1 MTTTTLA
8 AAFREKTAFDR
19 EDLLL
24 CAQGEVF
31 GPENGRLP
39 MPNLLMF
46 DRIVSVSTDGGRHG
60 LGQVVAEF
68 DINPDLWFFKC
79 HFAGDPVMPGCLG
92 LDAMWQLLGFFLT
105 WKGCPGRGRALGV
118 GEVKF
123 RGQVQPGVGLV
134 RYIIDVRRVMER
146 KNDTY
151 GIADGVLEADGKP
164 IYHVKNLRVGLFADL
179 KDDTDETRMP

>member
-8 AAFREKTAFDR
+8 TSFREKTAFDR

-31 GPENGRLP
+31 GAENGRLP

-46 DRIVSVSTDGGRHG
+46 DRIVSVAPEGGRHG

-79 HFAGDPVMPGCLG
+79 HFVGDPVMPGCLG

-118 GEVKF
+118 GEVRF
-123 RGQVQPGVGLV
+123 RGQVQPDAHLV
-134 RYIIDVRRVMER
+134 RYIIDVRRVVER
-146 KNDTY
+146 KFTL
-151 GIADGVLEADGKP
+151 GIGDGVLEADGQP
-164 IYHVKNLRVGLFADL
+164 IYHVEGLRVGLFTDL
-179 KDDTDETRMP
+179 KDDG